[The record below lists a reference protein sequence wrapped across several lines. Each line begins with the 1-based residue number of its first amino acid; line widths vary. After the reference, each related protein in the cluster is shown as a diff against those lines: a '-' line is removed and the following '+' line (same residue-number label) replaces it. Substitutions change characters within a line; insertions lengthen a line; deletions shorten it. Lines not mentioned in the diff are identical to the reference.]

1 MERLKEVLA
10 FVNNKGG
17 VAKTTTVQNTAAGLL
32 RRDPSLRVLCIDLDP
47 QGNLS
52 SLMGWGAK
60 RKALAARE
68 CPTVCDAMRD
78 GYSRRLPV
86 YKSRDGLFYCP
97 SSPSLAHIEP
107 ELHRQMNPKLVLNLL
122 LGNSLRYVE
131 QEAGL
136 APAGDYAEPIA
147 NVIES
152 FDYVLIDC
160 APALSELTYNALG
173 AATGVVIPMGLDAL
187 SVAGLPPMAQACK
200 MVQQQLNRNMRMRG
214 LLITKADERTN
225 IARSITESV
234 RREYE
239 GEVFRARIREC
250 VKVKESQAMLLDVFA
265 YAPDCTAAADYA
277 QFVQELIEPDNQ

>member
-32 RRDPSLRVLCIDLDP
+32 RLNPNYRVLCIDLDP

-52 SLMGWGAK
+52 SLLGWGKK
-60 RKALAARE
+60 RKQFSSPR
-68 CPTVCDAMRD
+68 TMYDVMRD
-78 GYSRRLPV
+78 GFNEHLPV

-97 SSPSLAHIEP
+97 ASASLANIEP
-107 ELHRQMNPKLVLNLL
+107 DLHRQMNPKLVLNQL
-122 LGNSLRYVE
+122 LGNALKYME
-131 QEAGL
+131 Q
-136 APAGDYAEPIA
+136 A
-147 NVIES
+147 NGIDTDKNNEDIVNAIQS

-173 AATGVVIPMGLDAL
+173 AATGVIIPMGLDSL
-187 SVAGLPPMAQACK
+187 SVAGLPPMARACQ

-225 IARSITESV
+225 LARSITESV
-234 RREYE
+234 RAEYD
-239 GEVFRARIREC
+239 GDVFKSRIREC
-250 VKVKESQAMLLDVFA
+250 VKVKESQAMQQDIFE
-265 YAPDCTAAADYA
+265 YSPSCTAAIDYES
-277 QFVQELIEPDNQ
+277 FVKELLNTEE